1 MSSYAASDEGG
12 SRAPTLPPLSN
23 PPTNGKSTQPKG
35 GLVPTNNVTTK
46 EGITV
51 RTRIEPSLAVEDVI
65 RQLCISLKLKDPP
78 AVYALRDEND
88 ELLTND
94 NLRKKIKSKANL
106 KYVRFTPTHCVPLRT
121 QATRYLP
128 VI

>member
-1 MSSYAASDEGG
+1 MSSYSLDEGG
-12 SRAPTLPPLSN
+12 SSRAPLPPPPSSLQ
-23 PPTNGKSTQPKG
+23 PTNGKSGAGKG

-78 AVYALRDEND
+78 AMYAMRDESD
-88 ELLTND
+88 ELVTND
-94 NLRKKIKSKANL
+94 NLRKKIKAKMNL
-106 KYVRFTPTHCVPLRT
+106 K
-121 QATRYLP
+121 
-128 VI
+128 